1 MNKNKL
7 VLKSKYNTNRYYINF
22 SKTNGKIILGPNS
35 ILNPTNY
42 TLNESNNDL
51 TMENNNYEPKDNSSL
66 VKNLKMSTNLFNNTI
81 IENNNHIYPKNA
93 IFISASETTTTTFTT
108 LVPTTTTTTT
118 LVPTTTTTTTLVPTT
133 TTTTL
138 VPTTTTTT
146 LVPTTTTTTLVPT
159 TTTTTTLVPTTT
171 TTTTLVP
178 TTTTTTTL
186 VPTTTTTTTTI
197 VPETTTT
204 TSTTTVIISTFSES
218 IENSIS
224 TTTSTTKKELK
235 AELSMINNHT
245 LKLIIS
251 GGSPNYNYSFTS
263 TITSGSCV
271 GCFVTNPSEGII
283 SIDGGSTIKIFN
295 YAEISGMNYGISST
309 VTDSNGNTVESNIIS
324 PLICL
329 VPETLITMF
338 DNTTKKL
345 KDIIIGDELL
355 TIDNNKLVMTKVIG
369 KSLHVA
375 NETISI
381 NNELLESSLSH
392 NHLIRKNGL
401 IEKVNGYN
409 LKLGDKLIDIN
420 NNDVIIEKIKLNNS
434 PHDVINI
441 STELGTYI
449 ANNILTHNKSE
460 CQQI

>member
-93 IFISASETTTTTFTT
+93 IFISASETTTTTF
-108 LVPTTTTTTT
+108 
-118 LVPTTTTTTTLVPTT
+118 
-133 TTTTL
+133 
-138 VPTTTTTT
+138 
-146 LVPTTTTTTLVPT
+146 
-159 TTTTTTLVPTTT
+159 TTLVPTTT